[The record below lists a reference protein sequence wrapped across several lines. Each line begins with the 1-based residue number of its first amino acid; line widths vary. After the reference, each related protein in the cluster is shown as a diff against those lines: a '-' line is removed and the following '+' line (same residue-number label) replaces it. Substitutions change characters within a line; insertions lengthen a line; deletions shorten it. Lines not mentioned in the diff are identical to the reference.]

1 MRVASLALVALA
13 FTLASARTALAQD
26 ITRSGGYTL
35 FRQAPSD
42 QLRELCT
49 DRPAKSTS
57 PCTVDAGHIQIEAD
71 LLSRTVD
78 YSGGVRTTTQVYG
91 NPTVKLGLTDQ
102 WDIEANIMP
111 YERIAVRDHGATTT
125 VSGVGDL
132 YLKAKRNLVTKA
144 DAALDLGLAPYLKL
158 PTARAGLGDGV
169 VEGGL
174 IVPVSLALPRSWSL
188 VIDPEVDIL
197 ENTSRLGQHANFAGL
212 VSLSK
217 AVRPG
222 VVVSVELWSGV
233 NWDPAGHVTQASAD
247 LGAAWTPKPTPNLQF
262 DAGLNLGLNSV
273 TPNVQGYFGLSHRF

>member
-1 MRVASLALVALA
+1 MRAASLTVLALA
-13 FTLASARTALAQD
+13 FMVGAAGSALAQD
-26 ITRSGGYTL
+26 SARPEGYSL
-35 FRQAPSD
+35 FRPAPSD
-42 QLRELCT
+42 QLRDLCT

-71 LLSRTVD
+71 LVSRTVD
-78 YSGGVRTTTQVYG
+78 HSGGVRTTTRLYG

-102 WDIEANIMP
+102 WDIEANITP
-111 YERIAVRDHGATTT
+111 YETVAVRDHGATTS

-144 DAALDLGLAPYLKL
+144 DAALDVGLAPFLKL
-158 PTARAGLGDGV
+158 PTARAGLGDGA

-174 IVPVSLALPRSWSL
+174 IIPVSLALPRSWSL

-197 ENTSRLGQHANFAGL
+197 QNTSGVGQHANIAGL
-212 VSLSK
+212 ISLSK
-217 AVRPG
+217 AVAPRLIL
-222 VVVSVELWSGV
+222 SVELWSGV

-247 LGAAWTPKPTPNLQF
+247 LGAAWTPKASPNLQF

-273 TPNVQGYFGLSHRF
+273 TPDEQGYLGLTRRF